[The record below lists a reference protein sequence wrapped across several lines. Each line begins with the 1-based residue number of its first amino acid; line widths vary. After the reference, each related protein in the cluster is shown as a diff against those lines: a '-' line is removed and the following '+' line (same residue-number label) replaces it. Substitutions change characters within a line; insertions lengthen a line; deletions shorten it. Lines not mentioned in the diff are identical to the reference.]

1 MATKPN
7 LNVKFD
13 KFSPRGPNEVDPNKR
28 TIENDRTFVYDVSD
42 PNPLEKFASYNVLF
56 TLSALG
62 KADLEDT
69 KFLNGPAHDIIIKSS
84 GISGANDNRTGTG
97 LNADNK
103 RTLYGNLHTDGNKD
117 LANALDNARKTFAK
131 DRDMYFQSVDM
142 TAIPGPNE
150 QRRLTSV
157 TQINMTIVEPAGIT
171 LFERLRAAAAN
182 NNYLDHIDAPYLLTV
197 EFVGFD
203 ANGKATTAKEGEFMK
218 RLIPVKLTNVQL
230 EMNQGGATY
239 ALQAIPY
246 NEFALVN
253 RFNFP
258 RSSGSLV
265 PKDKKLNSVLKQLEI
280 ILNEQ
285 NQEEKT
291 SAGVLLPD
299 KYVISIDKEL
309 ADQDLDIKFNSI
321 EQAGMGQQLADANSV
336 DSAPVQVLKFNSGQA
351 ISMILENIM
360 KLHPNHSNI
369 NFNEWKTKVATTLRQ
384 TQKKSG
390 TTGVYD
396 RTANE
401 KENPD
406 MYFKYFMIRTQVIP
420 EERFDFNR
428 KKNQKIIKFVIS
440 PYKIHAYSL
449 NIPGVST
456 GQNFKN
462 FVYKTY
468 NYMFTGENIDILDL
482 AIDYKYSYFQTKLKD
497 VDSSNDRSIRVE
509 KSESEKFDEPDI
521 DVEDQ
526 SFLHSF
532 EPGLSKSDSPGV
544 TGPTFRKVDQLVDY
558 LSHPQADMVN
568 IKMEILGDPA
578 WLGQSQFIP
587 AQPEAMGNGISQDKD
602 IGFWRGNLES
612 IWNSKLRCFNS
623 DLAEP
628 IIMLKFKMPTDVDTQ
643 RGVYEMASN
652 EQAMFTGLYKVVQ
665 VDHNMSG
672 GKYTNRLHLT
682 RFPNQGVHIS
692 NPITK
697 YVDTGYKDKQSVI
710 ATQKEYNS
718 YLESEGGAISEVI
731 NIGRKIKDLYT
742 EAKNIFKGRLG

>member
-652 EQAMFTGLYKVVQ
+652 EQAMFTGLYKVTQ
-665 VDHNMSG
+665 VEHNMSG
-672 GKYTNRLHLT
+672 GKYTNRLHMT
-682 RFPNQGVHIS
+682 RFPNQGVHLS
-692 NPITK
+692 NPISK
-697 YVDTGYKDKQSVI
+697 YVVTGYKNKQSVI
-710 ATQKEYNS
+710 ATQKEYNA

>member
-396 RTANE
+396 RTADE

-652 EQAMFTGLYKVVQ
+652 EQAMFTGLYKVTQ
-665 VDHNMSG
+665 VEHNMSG
-672 GKYTNRLHLT
+672 GKYTNRLHMT

-697 YVDTGYKDKQSVI
+697 YVVTGYKDKQSVI

>member
-697 YVDTGYKDKQSVI
+697 YVVTGYKDKQSVI

>member
-672 GKYTNRLHLT
+672 GKYTNRLHMT

-697 YVDTGYKDKQSVI
+697 YVVTGYKDKQSVI

>member
-587 AQPEAMGNGISQDKD
+587 AQPEDIGNGISQDKD

-697 YVDTGYKDKQSVI
+697 YVVTGYKDKQSVI

>member
-69 KFLNGPAHDIIIKSS
+69 KFLNRPAHDIIIKSS

-697 YVDTGYKDKQSVI
+697 YVVTGYKDKQSVI

>member
-239 ALQAIPY
+239 SLQAIPY

-291 SAGVLLPD
+291 SAGILLPD
-299 KYVISIDKEL
+299 KYEISIDKEL
-309 ADQDLDIKFNSI
+309 ADRDLDIKFDSI

-351 ISMILENIM
+351 ISMILEHIM
-360 KLHPNHSNI
+360 KLHPNHSDI
-369 NFNEWKTKVATTLRQ
+369 NFKEWKTKVGTTLRQ
-384 TQKKSG
+384 AQRKSG

-396 RTANE
+396 RTADE

-509 KSESEKFDEPDI
+509 KSKSEKFDEPDI

-587 AQPEAMGNGISQDKD
+587 AQPEDMGNGISQDKD

-652 EQAMFTGLYKVVQ
+652 EQAMFTGLYKVTQ
-665 VDHNMSG
+665 VEHNMSG
-672 GKYTNRLHLT
+672 GKYTNRLHMT
-682 RFPNQGVHIS
+682 RFSNQGVHLS
-692 NPITK
+692 NPISK
-697 YVDTGYKDKQSVI
+697 YVVTGYKDKQSVI

>member
-69 KFLNGPAHDIIIKSS
+69 KFLNSPAHDIIIKSS

-587 AQPEAMGNGISQDKD
+587 AQPEDIGNGISQDKD

-697 YVDTGYKDKQSVI
+697 YVVTGYKDKQSVI

>member
-7 LNVKFD
+7 LNVNFN

-28 TIENDRTFVYDVSD
+28 TIENDQKYAYDVSD
-42 PNPLEKFASYNVLF
+42 PNPLEKFASYSVLF

-103 RTLYGNLHTDGNKD
+103 RTVYGNVHADGNKD
-117 LANALDNARKTFAK
+117 LANALDNARKTFGK

-258 RSSGSLV
+258 RSSGTLV
-265 PKDKKLNSVLKQLEI
+265 PKDRKLNSVLKQLEI

-291 SAGVLLPD
+291 SAGILLPD
-299 KYVISIDKEL
+299 KYEIYIDKEL
-309 ADQDLDIKFNSI
+309 ADRDLDIKFDSI
-321 EQAGMGQQLADANSV
+321 EQAGMVQQLADANSI

-351 ISMILENIM
+351 ISMILEHIM
-360 KLHPNHSNI
+360 KLHPNHSDI
-369 NFNEWKTKVATTLRQ
+369 NFNAWKTKVGTTLRQ

-396 RTANE
+396 RTADE

-509 KSESEKFDEPDI
+509 KSVNEKFDEPDV

-587 AQPEAMGNGISQDKD
+587 AQPEASGNGISQDKD
-602 IGFWRGNLES
+602 IGFWRGNIES

-652 EQAMFTGLYKVVQ
+652 EQAMFTGLYKVTQ
-665 VDHNMSG
+665 VDHTMSG
-672 GKYTNRLHLT
+672 GKYTNRLHMT
-682 RFPNQGVHIS
+682 RFPNQGVHLS
-692 NPITK
+692 NPISK
-697 YVDTGYKDKQSVI
+697 YVVTGYKDKQSVI

>member
-117 LANALDNARKTFAK
+117 LANALDNARKTFGK

-239 ALQAIPY
+239 SLQAIPY

-291 SAGVLLPD
+291 SAGILLPD

-309 ADQDLDIKFNSI
+309 ADRDLDIKFDSI

-351 ISMILENIM
+351 ISMILEHIM

-396 RTANE
+396 RTADE

-509 KSESEKFDEPDI
+509 KSKSEKFDEPDI

-587 AQPEAMGNGISQDKD
+587 AQPEASGNGISQDKD
-602 IGFWRGNLES
+602 IGFWRGNIES

-652 EQAMFTGLYKVVQ
+652 EQAMFTGLYKVTQ
-665 VDHNMSG
+665 VEHNMSG
-672 GKYTNRLHLT
+672 GKYTNRLHMT
-682 RFPNQGVHIS
+682 RFPNQGVHLS
-692 NPITK
+692 NPISK
-697 YVDTGYKDKQSVI
+697 YVVTGYKDKQSVI

>member
-291 SAGVLLPD
+291 SAGILLPD
-299 KYVISIDKEL
+299 KYEISIDKEL
-309 ADQDLDIKFNSI
+309 ADRDLDIKFDSI

-351 ISMILENIM
+351 ISMILEHIM
-360 KLHPNHSNI
+360 KLHPNHSDI
-369 NFNEWKTKVATTLRQ
+369 NFNKWKTKVGTTLRQ
-384 TQKKSG
+384 AQRKSG

-396 RTANE
+396 RTADE

-509 KSESEKFDEPDI
+509 KSKSEKFDEPDI

-697 YVDTGYKDKQSVI
+697 YVVTGYKDKQSVI
-710 ATQKEYNS
+710 ATQKEYNA

>member
-468 NYMFTGENIDILDL
+468 NYIFTGD
-482 AIDYKYSYFQTKLKD
+482 
-497 VDSSNDRSIRVE
+497 
-509 KSESEKFDEPDI
+509 
-521 DVEDQ
+521 
-526 SFLHSF
+526 
-532 EPGLSKSDSPGV
+532 
-544 TGPTFRKVDQLVDY
+544 
-558 LSHPQADMVN
+558 
-568 IKMEILGDPA
+568 
-578 WLGQSQFIP
+578 
-587 AQPEAMGNGISQDKD
+587 
-602 IGFWRGNLES
+602 
-612 IWNSKLRCFNS
+612 
-623 DLAEP
+623 
-628 IIMLKFKMPTDVDTQ
+628 
-643 RGVYEMASN
+643 
-652 EQAMFTGLYKVVQ
+652 
-665 VDHNMSG
+665 
-672 GKYTNRLHLT
+672 
-682 RFPNQGVHIS
+682 
-692 NPITK
+692 
-697 YVDTGYKDKQSVI
+697 
-710 ATQKEYNS
+710 
-718 YLESEGGAISEVI
+718 
-731 NIGRKIKDLYT
+731 
-742 EAKNIFKGRLG
+742 

>member
-239 ALQAIPY
+239 SLQAIPY

-291 SAGVLLPD
+291 SAGILLPD

-309 ADQDLDIKFNSI
+309 ADRDLDIKFDSI

-351 ISMILENIM
+351 ISMILEHIM
-360 KLHPNHSNI
+360 KLHPNHSDI
-369 NFNEWKTKVATTLRQ
+369 NFKEWKTKVGTTLRQ
-384 TQKKSG
+384 AQRKSG

-396 RTANE
+396 RTADE

-509 KSESEKFDEPDI
+509 KSKSEKFDEPDI

-587 AQPEAMGNGISQDKD
+587 AQPEDMGNGISQDKD

-652 EQAMFTGLYKVVQ
+652 EQAMFTGLYKVTQ
-665 VDHNMSG
+665 VEHNMSG
-672 GKYTNRLHLT
+672 GKYTNRLHMT
-682 RFPNQGVHIS
+682 RFSNQGVHLS
-692 NPITK
+692 NPISK
-697 YVDTGYKDKQSVI
+697 YVVTGYKDKQSVI
-710 ATQKEYNS
+710 ATQKEYNA

>member
-351 ISMILENIM
+351 ISMILEHIM
-360 KLHPNHSNI
+360 KLHPNHSDI
-369 NFNEWKTKVATTLRQ
+369 NFNAWKTKVGTTLRQ

-396 RTANE
+396 RTADE

-587 AQPEAMGNGISQDKD
+587 AQPEDMGNGISQDKD

-697 YVDTGYKDKQSVI
+697 YVVTGYKDKQSVI

>member
-103 RTLYGNLHTDGNKD
+103 RTVYGNVHADGNKD
-117 LANALDNARKTFAK
+117 LANALDNARKTFGK

-697 YVDTGYKDKQSVI
+697 YVVTGYKDKQSVI

>member
-299 KYVISIDKEL
+299 KYEISIDKEL
-309 ADQDLDIKFNSI
+309 ADRDLDIKFDSI

-697 YVDTGYKDKQSVI
+697 YVVTGYKDKQSVI

>member
-103 RTLYGNLHTDGNKD
+103 RTVYGNVHTDGNKD

-299 KYVISIDKEL
+299 KYEISIDKEL
-309 ADQDLDIKFNSI
+309 ADRDLDIKFDSI
-321 EQAGMGQQLADANSV
+321 EQAGMVQQLADANSV

-396 RTANE
+396 RTADE

-509 KSESEKFDEPDI
+509 KSVNEKFDEPDV

-652 EQAMFTGLYKVVQ
+652 EQAMFTGLYKVTQ
-665 VDHNMSG
+665 VEHNMSG
-672 GKYTNRLHLT
+672 GKYTNRLHMT
-682 RFPNQGVHIS
+682 RFPNQGVHLS
-692 NPITK
+692 NPISK
-697 YVDTGYKDKQSVI
+697 YVVTGYKDKQSVI

>member
-69 KFLNGPAHDIIIKSS
+69 KFLNSPAHDIIIKSS

-309 ADQDLDIKFNSI
+309 ADQDLDIKFDSI

-697 YVDTGYKDKQSVI
+697 YVVTGYKDKQSVI

>member
-7 LNVKFD
+7 LNVNFN

-28 TIENDRTFVYDVSD
+28 TIENDQKYAYDVSD
-42 PNPLEKFASYNVLF
+42 PNPLEKFASYSVLF

-103 RTLYGNLHTDGNKD
+103 RTVYGNVHTDGNKD
-117 LANALDNARKTFAK
+117 LANALDNARKTFGK

-239 ALQAIPY
+239 SLQAIPY

-509 KSESEKFDEPDI
+509 KSVNEKFDEPDV

-587 AQPEAMGNGISQDKD
+587 AQPEDMGNGISQDKD

-652 EQAMFTGLYKVVQ
+652 EQAMFTGLYKVTQ
-665 VDHNMSG
+665 VEHNMSG
-672 GKYTNRLHLT
+672 GKYTNRLHMT
-682 RFPNQGVHIS
+682 RFPNQGVHLS
-692 NPITK
+692 NPISK
-697 YVDTGYKDKQSVI
+697 YVVTGYKDKQSVI
-710 ATQKEYNS
+710 ATQKEYNA

>member
-652 EQAMFTGLYKVVQ
+652 EQAMFTGLYKVTQ
-665 VDHNMSG
+665 VEHNMSG
-672 GKYTNRLHLT
+672 GKYTNRLHMT
-682 RFPNQGVHIS
+682 RFSNQGVHLS
-692 NPITK
+692 NPISK
-697 YVDTGYKDKQSVI
+697 YVVTGYKDKQSVI

>member
-7 LNVKFD
+7 LNVNFN

-28 TIENDRTFVYDVSD
+28 TIENDQKYVYDVSD
-42 PNPLEKFASYNVLF
+42 PNPLEKFASYSVLF

-69 KFLNGPAHDIIIKSS
+69 KFLNGPPHDIIIKSS

-97 LNADNK
+97 LNAENK
-103 RTLYGNLHTDGNKD
+103 RTVYGNLHTDGNKE
-117 LANALDNARKTFAK
+117 LGNALDNARKTFGK

-150 QRRLTSV
+150 KRRLTSV
-157 TQINMTIVEPAGIT
+157 TNINMTIVEPAGIT

-197 EFVGFD
+197 EFVGFN

-246 NEFALVN
+246 NEFALMN

-299 KYVISIDKEL
+299 KYEISIDKEL
-309 ADQDLDIKFNSI
+309 ADQDLDIKLDSI
-321 EQAGMGQQLADANSV
+321 EQAGMGQQLTDANSA
-336 DSAPVQVLKFNSGQA
+336 DSPPVQVLKFNSGQA

-360 KLHPNHSNI
+360 KLHPNHSDI
-369 NFNEWKTKVATTLRQ
+369 NFKKWKTKVGTTLRQ
-384 TQKKSG
+384 AQKKSG

-396 RTANE
+396 STANE

-428 KKNQKIIKFVIS
+428 KKNQKTIKFVIS

-509 KSESEKFDEPDI
+509 KSESEKFDEPDV

-587 AQPEAMGNGISQDKD
+587 AQPEDMGNGISQDKD

-652 EQAMFTGLYKVVQ
+652 EQAMFTGLYKVTQ
-665 VDHNMSG
+665 LEHNMSG
-672 GKYTNRLHLT
+672 GKYTNRLHMT
-682 RFPNQGVHIS
+682 RFSNQGVHLS
-692 NPITK
+692 NPISK
-697 YVDTGYKDKQSVI
+697 YVVTGYKNKESVI
-710 ATQKEYNS
+710 STEKEYNA